1 MISWEGLVITMDRFV
16 VTRVRFV
23 ITTEGVCLQHKVGD
37 YNRGFVTT
45 TEVLGIQD
53 ACDHNR
59 RYVNTLG
66 GL

>member
-1 MISWEGLVITMDRFV
+1 MISWEGSVITMDRFV

-45 TEVLGIQD
+45 TEVWEYKMLVI
-53 ACDHNR
+53 
-59 RYVNTLG
+59 TTE

>member
-37 YNRGFVTT
+37 YNRMLVIA
-45 TEVLGIQD
+45 TE
-53 ACDHNR
+53 
-59 RYVNTLG
+59 